1 MTRDYRQREDALRS
15 NQASDFLL
23 SEIRRLLDDLTKEFG
38 KDGIVTDD
46 ETRRRRNDLPENL
59 LLLERLS
66 NKVKSFLEVVP
77 DNYPCRDNIICEVTQ
92 KYKSVTDQKV
102 IYEEHLSKEIY
113 DREITKQISFQTSSL
128 NIKLEKFKG
137 FASENDVYSFQSDFE
152 KLYLKH
158 TPKRMLPD
166 LLKNNHLA
174 NPALA
179 LVKSLDDITDI
190 WERLHKAYGDP
201 RYC

>member
-1 MTRDYRQREDALRS
+1 M
-15 NQASDFLL
+15 
-23 SEIRRLLDDLTKEFG
+23 DDLTKEFG

-46 ETRRRRNDLPENL
+46 ETIRRRNDLPENL

-77 DNYPCRDNIICEVTQ
+77 DNYPHRDNIICEVTQ

-179 LVKSLDDITDI
+179 LVKSLMTLMIFGKGCTKHMVI
-190 WERLHKAYGDP
+190 L